1 MGLDD
6 PWRVQLLGEV
16 DGVDD
21 GLRGRLG
28 GLDTR
33 LQKTAAVIKF
43 LSYARRHMLRVGPWY
58 YLLPMIWMEDV
69 CLWVAWLWF
78 YIFVLLVERSTGPA
92 RLMSTGF

>member
-33 LQKTAAVIKF
+33 LQKTAAFIKF
-43 LSYARRHMLRVGPWY
+43 LSYARKHMHRVVGPWY
-58 YLLPMIWMEDV
+58 YLLPVTWM
-69 CLWVAWLWF
+69 
-78 YIFVLLVERSTGPA
+78 
-92 RLMSTGF
+92 